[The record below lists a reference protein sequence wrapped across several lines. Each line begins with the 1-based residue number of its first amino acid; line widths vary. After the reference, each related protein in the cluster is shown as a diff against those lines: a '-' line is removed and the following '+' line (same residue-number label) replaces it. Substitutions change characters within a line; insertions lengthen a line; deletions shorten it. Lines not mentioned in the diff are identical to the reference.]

1 MNSFSVNIVDAMYVL
16 DAVCILPTLKR
27 WGLWRGASV
36 DGGGKGYRGMH
47 KMLLVRVGKAR
58 NCNECGGEGTVFLY
72 ATPKGLWSHCSRCK
86 FTEWE
91 WRLGD
96 NKEYL
101 SYLADN
107 FKCGVDDIVRAL
119 EVALNLSS
127 ILDAFGIGEVEFLDY
142 YGGDRS
148 G

>member
-1 MNSFSVNIVDAMYVL
+1 
-16 DAVCILPTLKR
+16 
-27 WGLWRGASV
+27 
-36 DGGGKGYRGMH
+36 
-47 KMLLVRVGKAR
+47 MLMVRVGKSR

-72 ATPKGLWSHCSRCK
+72 ATVNGLWTHCSKCGLS
-86 FTEWE
+86 EWE
-91 WRLGD
+91 WRFGD

-107 FKCGVDDIVRAL
+107 FKCTEDEIVRAL

-127 ILDAFGIGEVEFLDY
+127 ILDAFGIEEVEFLDY